1 MSRSWLNSIQK
12 FNAKKGAKLD
22 EKKLE
27 EDVRREFQKIME
39 TMQESNKLSYTAIPR
54 FYTPKVWMTALIP

>member
-1 MSRSWLNSIQK
+1 MSRSWFYSIQK
-12 FNAKKGAKLD
+12 LNANKGTKLD

-39 TMQESNKLSYTAIPR
+39 TVQESNEASYMAIPR
-54 FYTPKVWMTALIP
+54 FYTPKVRMMHKS